1 MIWRWLRWLETHRY
15 WSIYYVIY
23 ILLIVILAATD
34 WPGWNRQE
42 WASLITVSAGAAVGL
57 AAAVEIGV
65 RAMLLIQP
73 TIRKIRTEGRIEGRI
88 EELTSQREAVVAAD
102 DLSEEARAML
112 LKLIDAR
119 LARASS
125 GRVAE

>member
-1 MIWRWLRWLETHRY
+1 LRWLETHRY

-73 TIRKIRTEGRIEGRI
+73 TIRKIRTEGRIE
-88 EELTSQREAVVAAD
+88 ELTSQREAVVAAD

-119 LARASS
+119 LARVSS

>member
-1 MIWRWLRWLETHRY
+1 
-15 WSIYYVIY
+15 
-23 ILLIVILAATD
+23 
-34 WPGWNRQE
+34 
-42 WASLITVSAGAAVGL
+42 
-57 AAAVEIGV
+57 
-65 RAMLLIQP
+65 MLLIQP
-73 TIRKIRTEGRIEGRI
+73 TIQKIRTEGRIEGRI

-112 LKLIDAR
+112 LKWIDAR